1 MLFAQLKRIIGL
13 RRLRL
18 RGPSGAKAELQ
29 KVPKIFEKRRVLALC
44 ARRVLRT
51 CQHQECYFFINS
63 SFRIVDNITTPAE
76 DGENNRPER
85 AWEETLLALSLT
97 LNGLVLGSILLLFS
111 LGLTLI
117 YGVGRIVNFA
127 HGALFSSGALA
138 GAWLTH
144 AGLSFWSALVIAPLL
159 IGLVSL
165 VLDWAVLARIRDRP
179 MVDSLL
185 LTFGLALLITGVL
198 YQLGG
203 RSVVMLQPPSTLDGT
218 MTVAEF
224 SLPTYRLFVSCLAIG
239 TVTALLFFLKSS
251 SWGLRVRAANDDPEM
266 GACLGID
273 REGLMHSVVA
283 ISGALAALS
292 GVAAAPIF
300 TAYATVGDKILI
312 LAFMTVILG
321 GLGSLRGAIVA
332 AYVVG
337 LIIVFGEGYL
347 GGQAALLLLFVLMMA
362 MLIQWPRGF
371 FGEGR
376 IE

>member
-1 MLFAQLKRIIGL
+1 MLISLTLKGRALGAE
-13 RRLRL
+13 
-18 RGPSGAKAELQ
+18 GPGEG
-29 KVPKIFEKRRVLALC
+29 
-44 ARRVLRT
+44 
-51 CQHQECYFFINS
+51 
-63 SFRIVDNITTPAE
+63 IV
-76 DGENNRPER
+76 
-85 AWEETLLALSLT
+85 LALSLA

-127 HGALFSSGALA
+127 HGALFSAGAMA
-138 GAWLTH
+138 GAWIASSGH
-144 AGLSFWSALVIAPLL
+144 SFWIALVAAPLL
-159 IGLVSL
+159 IGAVGL

-198 YQLGG
+198 YQMGG
-203 RSVVMLQPPSTLDGT
+203 RNLTMLQPPQGLRGTLTLGT
-218 MTVAEF
+218 L
-224 SLPTYRLFVSCLAIG
+224 SLPTYRIFVSALA
-239 TVTALLFFLKSS
+239 VAAVAALLFFLKNSN
-251 SWGLRVRAANDDPEM
+251 WGLRIRAANDDPEM

-273 REGLMHSVVA
+273 RESLMHSVVA
-283 ISGALAALS
+283 LGAALAALA

-321 GLGSLRGAIVA
+321 GLGSLRGAVVA

-337 LIIVFGEGYL
+337 MIIVFGEGYL
-347 GGQAALLLLFVLMMA
+347 GGQVALMLLFGMMMA
-362 MLIQWPRGF
+362 MLIRWPRGF

-376 IE
+376 TE